1 MALYDKFFCIQLV
14 FVFYLHQDFYSVY
27 INTDVFWFFLLQK
40 NFCIIH
46 KHIFAFCF
54 FSSERLWYI
63 LRAFIWSFSL
73 FFDNIQYYRIFL
85 YVWKKQYVWTK
96 KSTLIAL
103 TIHKFTS
110 HLFKYFM
117 NYSKSFENTGNHF
130 NHSNQ
135 QPSHLAAN
143 WSIYQNWV
151 LKVKNNPLESE
162 KYFKPIIVSID
173 DMNKFEEK

>member
-1 MALYDKFFCIQLV
+1 MFFGFFYFRKI
-14 FVFYLHQDFYSVY
+14 FVSFTN
-27 INTDVFWFFLLQK
+27 IFLL
-40 NFCIIH
+40 FV
-46 KHIFAFCF
+46 F
-54 FSSERLWYI
+54 FSSERFWYI

-85 YVWKKQYVWTK
+85 YVWKKQYVRTK
-96 KSTLIAL
+96 KSTLVAR
-103 TIHKFTS
+103 TIHKFMS

-117 NYSKSFENTGNHF
+117 NYSKSLENTGKHF